1 MIEDFETNG
10 VVNTLLFDSGKVR
23 HRVNTRQLLIGFSV
37 LILGAL
43 FYYFF
48 RSSEHT
54 YFLNRLGIYSHPKNI
69 FPPIILTIGYSL
81 PSFIHVFA
89 FTLMTA
95 SLIADQK
102 KGYLI
107 VCLTWFAVD
116 VSFEIS
122 QGLDNILIPIIPKW
136 FSHIL
141 ILENTRNYLLYGSFD
156 YLDLLSIA
164 LGSVAAYLFLT
175 KYKGGKYYE
184 KQIESSC

>member
-10 VVNTLLFDSGKVR
+10 VVNTLLLDSGNVR
-23 HRVNTRQLLIGFSV
+23 QRVNYRQLFIGFSV
-37 LILGAL
+37 LTLGAL

-54 YFLNRLGIYSHPKNI
+54 YFLNQLGIYSHPKNI
-69 FPPIILTIGYSL
+69 FPPIILTIGYIL

-89 FTLMTA
+89 FILMTA
-95 SLIADQK
+95 SLIAGQK

-107 VCLTWFAVD
+107 ICLTWFAID
-116 VSFEIS
+116 VSFEVS

-136 FSHIL
+136 FSHIFL
-141 ILENTRNYLLYGSFD
+141 LENMRDYLLYGSFD

-164 LGSVAAYLFLT
+164 VGSVTAYLFLT
-175 KYKGGKYYE
+175 KYKWGKHYE
-184 KQIESSC
+184 KQIGISC

>member
-1 MIEDFETNG
+1 MIEDFEISG

-23 HRVNTRQLLIGFSV
+23 QRVNYKQLLIGFLV

-69 FPPIILTIGYSL
+69 FPPIIFTIGYSL
-81 PSFIHVFA
+81 PSFVHVFA
-89 FTLMTA
+89 FTLITA
-95 SLIADQK
+95 SFIADQK

-107 VCLTWFAVD
+107 VCLTWFAID
-116 VSFEIS
+116 VSFEVS

-136 FSHIL
+136 FSHIFL
-141 ILENTRNYLLYGSFD
+141 LENTRNYFVYGRFD
-156 YLDLLSIA
+156 YLDLFSIVV
-164 LGSVAAYLFLT
+164 GSVAAYFFSN
-175 KYKGGKYYE
+175 KN
-184 KQIESSC
+184 